1 MGPFLSLVEI
11 VFGGMD
17 ERGLDYELLSKFII
31 RAHKEMRFDH
41 AQPP

>member
-1 MGPFLSLVEI
+1 MGAALSLGETI
-11 VFGGMD
+11 FGGKD

-31 RAHKEMRFDH
+31 QAHKMMRFDH